1 LEDSSIFVSLPSLP
15 EKYID
20 SVKFYDTTLSRHF
33 IGSKKYNGRHSI
45 AFIIKIID
53 LKNVG
58 SESLVLDS
66 CINYLIAIKL
76 SQGYR
81 MIGSRLFNE
90 QEFPYTK
97 ELIFIDEYYS
107 GVNRAR
113 IFIFENKFYSV
124 ETLYF
129 KRLFKDEFRLSED
142 EQIFFNSFRLKKN

>member
-1 LEDSSIFVSLPSLP
+1 
-15 EKYID
+15 
-20 SVKFYDTTLSRHF
+20 
-33 IGSKKYNGRHSI
+33 
-45 AFIIKIID
+45 
-53 LKNVG
+53 
-58 SESLVLDS
+58 
-66 CINYLIAIKL
+66 
-76 SQGYR
+76 